1 MKKIF
6 NLLLCSLLLTFVIS
20 INVNAATNDWEQDY
34 KYYTNGIVDGGAYR
48 LKNVETG
55 LYMTLQNNS
64 ETDGTKIVL
73 SNSSSS
79 TSQMFYVNYLGD
91 NRYTF
96 NIYNSE
102 SLMFNISSSSNGT
115 DLAIATKNTNVTYQ
129 RFRIYSINSSE
140 YNICTNVSS
149 YSSGLYASYD
159 EVYGWHV
166 EQKNSLNLTAN
177 QMKWTFEKV
186 DDRARDKYTA
196 YYLKDSSTNLYL
208 TVTGTTSGSQLSL
221 TKFTGGENQR
231 FKKYLLNDG
240 NGFGYYYV
248 PMIKTDMAIELSTL
262 TILDVFDQNTT
273 QKFTESS
280 DSAGNYKLSASVNGV
295 TRYISK
301 GNAYTYN
308 GTNAYYLST
317 TTNSVLAVNFVF
329 ETAYNETPFIYNF
342 NLEISIGRTLTNYS
356 DKHLYMIKPTIS
368 GDYNFFIKRS
378 SGNAALSVY
387 NQNNVWMPGTV
398 TNYTDGQR
406 YKVTLERDKIYYII
420 VADYN
425 SAGSSYTFYCQK
437 DMIVYV
443 HGMNTNISD
452 NRTDADR
459 RTDCAV
465 PVKDLLNSYDYYDPI
480 INNESDMTSTFV
492 RNEDSSTGLIPL
504 QAPIYIFR
512 GHGCINSA
520 GNMDGVT
527 YCTGT
532 STTSGVYTWLMAD
545 DIYDISTN
553 TVVTDMTG
561 NSFVAWIACQTT
573 AHTNNLANSSVLAG
587 SLCSLGFDDDIYTN
601 AANKF
606 TINLFK
612 EIEKGKTISQAVNNA
627 HSGISFWFT
636 GLDSAHLYGNS
647 SIKLKPSIPTL
658 FSQMTSKSSLNN
670 NLMQFNRELLEGYT
684 FMYEN
689 NSGTLKR
696 YVKLIDGYVTDDYID
711 VYYENNTVTGYYM
724 SKTKYSNVDLLRKNN
739 FRELFETSNDY
750 KVDNKIV
757 VDNVIF
763 DKLIETNVYEQIY
776 TYDNNIIPIRFYVS
790 KYINTEGITYLDI
803 KIYNVQSRTLLNE
816 EVIYQ

>member
-48 LKNVETG
+48 IKNVETG

-64 ETDGTKIVL
+64 ETNGTKIVL
-73 SNSSSS
+73 SNPSSS

-102 SLMFNISSSSNGT
+102 SLMFNMSSSSNGT

-140 YNICTNVSS
+140 YNIFTNVSS

-240 NGFGYYYV
+240 NEFGYYYV

-262 TILDVFDQNTT
+262 TILDIFEQNTP
-273 QKFTESS
+273 QKFSESS
-280 DSAGNYKLSASVNGV
+280 DSAGNYKLSASVSGV

-329 ETAYNETPFIYNF
+329 ETAYKETPFIYNF

-356 DKHLYMIKPTIS
+356 DKHIYMIKPTIS

-378 SGNAALSVY
+378 SGSAGLSVY
-387 NQNNVWMPGTV
+387 NQNDVWMPGIV

-406 YKVTLERDKIYYII
+406 YKVTLERDKIYYIV

-425 SAGSSYTFYCQK
+425 SAGSSYTFYCKK
-437 DMIVYV
+437 DLLVYI
-443 HGMNTNISD
+443 HGMNTSVAD
-452 NRTDADR
+452 NRDDADR
-459 RTDCAV
+459 RDNCAI
-465 PVKDLLNSYDYYDPI
+465 PVKDLLNEYNYYDPI
-480 INNESDMTSTFV
+480 INTEADMTSTFV
-492 RNEDSSTGLIPL
+492 RNIDPSTGVIPL
-504 QAPIYIFR
+504 KSSVYVFR
-512 GHGCINSA
+512 GHANSTLVA
-520 GNMDGVT
+520 
-527 YCTGT
+527 YSTGT
-532 STTSGVYTWLMAD
+532 DSTSGTKSYLYASNF
-545 DIYDISTN
+545 YNFNTN
-553 TVVTDMTG
+553 TINFDMTG
-561 NSFVAWIACQTT
+561 NLFSAWIGCET
-573 AHTNNLANSSVLAG
+573 ANGNNTISEAAWKAG
-587 SLCSLGFDDDIYTN
+587 SLCSLGFEESINTN
-601 AANKF
+601 AANNYTK
-606 TINLFK
+606 NLF
-612 EIEKGKTISQAVNNA
+612 ELIEEGKTIAQAVDEAN
-627 HSGISFWFT
+627 SGVTFWLT
-636 GLDSAHLYGNS
+636 GLGSSVIYGDSS
-647 SIKLKPSIPTL
+647 QILKPSIPTTYSNMLTNNKSEL
-658 FSQMTSKSSLNN
+658 FNYSMLKD
-670 NLMQFNRELLEGYT
+670 YT
-684 FMYEN
+684 LKYEN
-689 NSGTLKR
+689 NRGTVKR
-696 YVKLIDGYVTDDYID
+696 YVKLINGYETDDYID
-711 VYYENNTVTGYYM
+711 VYYEGDIIVGYYK
-724 SKTKYSNVDLLRKNN
+724 SKQSYSESDTQK
-739 FRELFETSNDY
+739 TSNFASLFAEN
-750 KVDNKIV
+750 DNYNVRSSINEGGIQYDKI
-757 VDNVIF
+757 IST
-763 DKLIETNVYEQIY
+763 KTYEQIY
-776 TYDNNIIPIRFYVS
+776 TYNGVMIPVRFYVTTYTND
-790 KYINTEGITYLDI
+790 KGYKYLDI
-803 KIYNVQSRTLLNE
+803 KIINVQSKTE
-816 EVIYQ
+816 ISQEVMYE